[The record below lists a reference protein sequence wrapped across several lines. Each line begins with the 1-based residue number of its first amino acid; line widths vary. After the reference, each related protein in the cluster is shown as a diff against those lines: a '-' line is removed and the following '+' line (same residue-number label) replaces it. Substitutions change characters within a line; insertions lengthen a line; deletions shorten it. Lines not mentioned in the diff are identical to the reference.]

1 MGKKLLFALMM
12 LIGLLPVSGA
22 FAGVNSGG
30 LTVSTDYVAKK
41 EAVHCTRGEI
51 TAVNGSLI
59 TVSGTGYYD
68 EVTVLLRSRTYVV
81 KAEDGSKLEKSELQ
95 VGDSVAAYYGEKA
108 SRSLPP
114 QVQGVA
120 LIVGEAKLGH
130 CFFFP
135 VAKVKTE
142 KDKASKG
149 SYAVITNQ
157 SGDLIA
163 TVTEFACAAYDEIEV
178 GDNVLL
184 WCDLISLSLPART
197 NASKVVVLPDK

>member
-59 TVSGTGYYD
+59 TVSGTGYY
-68 EVTVLLRSRTYVV
+68 
-81 KAEDGSKLEKSELQ
+81 GSKLEKSELQ